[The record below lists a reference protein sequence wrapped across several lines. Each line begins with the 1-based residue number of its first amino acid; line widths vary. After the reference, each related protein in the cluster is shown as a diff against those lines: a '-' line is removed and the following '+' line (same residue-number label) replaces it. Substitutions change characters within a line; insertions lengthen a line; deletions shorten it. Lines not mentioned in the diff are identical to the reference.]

1 MQVSYVKTLQM
12 TPMNFKLIGTTTDEV
27 RINWVMTLRKLIVVT
42 AANGPQEAAINIAT
56 LAVLALPLYQL
67 GLFIFTKTI
76 Y

>member
-1 MQVSYVKTLQM
+1 
-12 TPMNFKLIGTTTDEV
+12 MNFKLIGTTTDEV